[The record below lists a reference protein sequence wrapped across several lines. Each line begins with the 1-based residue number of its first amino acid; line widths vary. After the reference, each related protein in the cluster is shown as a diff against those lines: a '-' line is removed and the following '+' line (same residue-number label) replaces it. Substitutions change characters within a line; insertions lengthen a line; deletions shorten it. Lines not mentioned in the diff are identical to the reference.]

1 MNQEAVLMEN
11 CIFCHHI
18 EATNILAESTYFF
31 AVFDIDP
38 IQTGHILVISK
49 KHYETMLDIPNEILL
64 DLLQFEKQIIAT
76 LENNFDVLGA
86 TIAQNN
92 GAVMDDGTH
101 FHAHLI
107 PRYQDDA
114 FWDSQT
120 VAFKPLDLEL
130 LKEKLK
136 NRL

>member
-1 MNQEAVLMEN
+1 MEN

-64 DLLQFEKQIIAT
+64 DLLQFEKQIILI
-76 LENNFDVLGA
+76 LENNFDVLGV

-92 GAVMDDGTH
+92 GPVMDDGTH
-101 FHAHLI
+101 FHVHLI

-120 VAFKPLDLEL
+120 VALKPLDLEL

>member
-1 MNQEAVLMEN
+1 MEN

-76 LENNFDVLGA
+76 LENNFDVLGV

-107 PRYQDDA
+107 PRYQDDG
-114 FWDSQT
+114 FWDSQKVT
-120 VAFKPLDLEL
+120 NKSIDLDLL
-130 LKEKLK
+130 RNKLATE
-136 NRL
+136 

>member
-1 MNQEAVLMEN
+1 MEN

-18 EATNILAESTYFF
+18 EATNILTESTYFF

-76 LENNFDVLGA
+76 LENNFDVLGV

-92 GAVMDDGTH
+92 GAVMDEGTH
-101 FHAHLI
+101 FHVHLI

-114 FWDSQT
+114 FWDSQKVT
-120 VAFKPLDLEL
+120 NKSIDLDLL
-130 LKEKLK
+130 RNKLATE
-136 NRL
+136 

>member
-1 MNQEAVLMEN
+1 MEN
-11 CIFCHHI
+11 CVFCHHI

-31 AVFDIDP
+31 VVFDIEP

-64 DLLQFEKQIIAT
+64 DLLQFEKQIILI
-76 LENNFDVLGA
+76 LENNFDVLGV

-101 FHAHLI
+101 FHAI
-107 PRYQDDA
+107 
-114 FWDSQT
+114 
-120 VAFKPLDLEL
+120 
-130 LKEKLK
+130 
-136 NRL
+136 

>member
-1 MNQEAVLMEN
+1 MEN

-38 IQTGHILVISK
+38 IQTGHMLVISK

-114 FWDSQT
+114 F
-120 VAFKPLDLEL
+120 
-130 LKEKLK
+130 
-136 NRL
+136 

>member
-1 MNQEAVLMEN
+1 MEN

-76 LENNFDVLGA
+76 LENNFDVLGV

-92 GAVMDDGTH
+92 GAVMDEGTH
-101 FHAHLI
+101 FHVHLI

-114 FWDSQT
+114 FWDSQKVT
-120 VAFKPLDLEL
+120 NKSIDLDLL
-130 LKEKLK
+130 RNKLATE
-136 NRL
+136 

>member
-1 MNQEAVLMEN
+1 MEN

-18 EATNILAESTYFF
+18 EAANILAESTDFF

-49 KHYETMLDIPNEILL
+49 KHYETMLDIPNETLL

-76 LENNFDVLGA
+76 LENNFAVLGV
-86 TIAQNN
+86 TTVQNN

-101 FHAHLI
+101 FHVHLI

-120 VAFKPLDLEL
+120 VEFKPFDLEL

>member
-1 MNQEAVLMEN
+1 MEN

-92 GAVMDDGTH
+92 GAVMDEGTH
-101 FHAHLI
+101 FHVHLI

-114 FWDSQT
+114 FWDSQKVT
-120 VAFKPLDLEL
+120 NKSIDLDLL
-130 LKEKLK
+130 RNKLATE
-136 NRL
+136 

>member
-1 MNQEAVLMEN
+1 MEN

-64 DLLQFEKQIIAT
+64 DLL
-76 LENNFDVLGA
+76 
-86 TIAQNN
+86 
-92 GAVMDDGTH
+92 
-101 FHAHLI
+101 
-107 PRYQDDA
+107 
-114 FWDSQT
+114 
-120 VAFKPLDLEL
+120 
-130 LKEKLK
+130 
-136 NRL
+136 